1 MLDESKNIRNK
12 LKKAKDI
19 HNVINNLKDKGY
31 KCEYG
36 NNKLDNGELQEFYT
50 IRKGNINVCIYY
62 KQNNNINS
70 EYKQIIH
77 SIYY

>member
-1 MLDESKNIRNK
+1 MFDESKNIRNK
-12 LKKAKDI
+12 LKRAKDI

-50 IRKGNINVCIYY
+50 IKKRNVNICIYY
-62 KQNNNINS
+62 KQNNNIDS
-70 EYKQIIH
+70 EYKQIIDY
-77 SIYY
+77 ILY